1 MSTIF
6 KNPLLCSIFII
17 CVFVLLYCIF
27 FQGQTRIVEGVT
39 NMGSGATG
47 TGATGTGATG
57 SGATGSGATGSGAT
71 GPGATG
77 PGATNPGATGPGA
90 TGPGATAPGT
100 NTIGVQQKSPH
111 EIIHTFKAVNPT
123 IYAQIKSIQEKM
135 TSLTHDEIPHN
146 TIRAINAYK
155 ESISG
160 NKTCVDP
167 EMHLSKDMEWS
178 VHCGKGSI
186 GGTNVYT
193 NYCKDNTHL
202 CDDKNLTPEEQ
213 LQRTTFLEKCG
224 VGMLGSQSVCYTASQ
239 EGPNYT
245 PAGSYLTRSDKPL
258 PTPGNDAWD
267 CTYMKDG
274 KSTKIFSQTDCLDN
288 SHKCTW
294 VANSSLLNI
303 PNLAGSACVK
313 NTYINSTNSSIINP
327 STANASGASENDDL
341 YSAIGTIANH
351 KTTKSFLQGIFES
364 LTGTNQTIGSNPFNP
379 NSANGSNM
387 TPNTTGQTNLL
398 SMLQQYNNPSGYIGA
413 TGLSYPQQS
422 QYMPSPINLPQPMTC
437 GGSMPYP
444 YNCVSTRIDF

>member
-27 FQGQTRIVEGVT
+27 FHGQTRIVEGVT
-39 NMGSGATG
+39 NMGSV
-47 TGATGTGATG
+47 ATG
-57 SGATGSGATGSGAT
+57 SGATN
-71 GPGATG
+71 
-77 PGATNPGATGPGA
+77 PGATNPGATNPGA
-90 TGPGATAPGT
+90 TNPGATNPGT
-100 NTIGVQQKSPH
+100 NTIGIQQKSPQ
-111 EIIHTFKAVNPT
+111 EIIHTFKTVNPA
-123 IYAQIKSIQEKM
+123 IYAKIKSAQEKM
-135 TSLTHDEIPHN
+135 ASLTQDEIPHN

-167 EMHLSKDMEWS
+167 EMYFSKDMEWS

-213 LQRTTFLEKCG
+213 LQRTTFIEKCG
-224 VGMLGSQSVCYTASQ
+224 VGILGSQSVCYTASQ

-258 PTPGNDAWD
+258 PTPGNDGYI
-267 CTYMKDG
+267 CTSTKDG
-274 KSTKIFSQTDCLDN
+274 QSTKIFSATDCVDN

-303 PNLAGSACVK
+303 PNLAGPACIK
-313 NTYINSTNSSIINP
+313 NKYINSTNSSIINP
-327 STANASGASENDDL
+327 LTENASGALENDDL
-341 YSAIGTIANH
+341 YHAIGTIVNH
-351 KTTKSFLQGIFES
+351 QTTKNFLQGIFES
-364 LTGTNQTIGSNPFNP
+364 LTGTNQAVGTNQAFGTNQAVGTNPLNP
-379 NSANGSNM
+379 NLANGSNFAGN
-387 TPNTTGQTNLL
+387 PRGPTNLL
-398 SMLQQYNNPSGYIGA
+398 SMLQLYNNPNIQAGA

-437 GGSMPYP
+437 EGPMTCGGSMPYP